1 MNIVLQLLQ
10 NFYKQQIFSTTL
22 LVIICILLNV
32 VQTNGI
38 STVTANII
46 NSLKQNN
53 ESTVNNLFILFVVLS
68 LAYLVLF
75 YFFKIY
81 QNKIMTN
88 LRQWIRNELV
98 RLLILSNN
106 ENFSEQNFIKMNSP
120 INRMSSVCFMV
131 SSDIITFIMP
141 TLIFILVIGGY
152 FFWSNMYLGLF
163 FILSN
168 FAIFFYIYLTW
179 ESTLHKN
186 DEYEKQS
193 AESEFYLLEILNNI
207 DKIIYRGQSEHEINH
222 FDSLSKKTINKAYDF
237 YKKTNDNSIILNLA
251 IYLVVFVFIFYN
263 MKLFYE
269 KDMSLVL
276 FITLFSIII
285 LYRDRMSTFVQIIP
299 DFIEFIGRTNSV
311 LSHFDDIKVDDADV
325 NKKYTEVD
333 LPFDVITFE
342 NVTFKYKNADRK
354 IFDNFSYNLYTKD
367 HKIIGLT
374 GLSGRGKSSFAK
386 LFLKMYNHYEGN
398 IYIDGVNIREID
410 ANYIRKNITYVNQ
423 NSKLFDKKI
432 IENMMYGCSHEETCH
447 TKIKEI
453 MEKYPKVA
461 ELFNNIDIYTK
472 KTGPLGEHLSGGQR
486 QIVNMIGGLINP
498 SKILVLDEPTN
509 ALDPGLKKDLL
520 KLIKDFRDHKKAIII
535 ITHDQ
540 EVHELFDEKI
550 EM

>member
-1 MNIVLQLLQ
+1 MNIVLQLLH
-10 NFYKQQIFSTTL
+10 NFYKQEMFSTTL
-22 LVIICILLNV
+22 LVIICIILNV

-46 NSLKQNN
+46 NSLKKNN

-81 QNKIMTN
+81 QNKIMTS

-98 RLLILSNN
+98 RLLILTNN

-131 SSDIITFIMP
+131 TNDIITFIMP
-141 TLIFILVIGGY
+141 TFIFIIVIGGY

-163 FILSN
+163 FMISN
-168 FAIFFYIYLTW
+168 LAIFLYIYLTW

-193 AESEFYLLEILNNI
+193 SESEFYLLEILNNI
-207 DKIIYRGQSEHEINH
+207 DKIIYRGQSEQEINH
-222 FDSLSKKTINKAYDF
+222 FDDLSNKTIKKAYEF
-237 YKKTNDNSIILNLA
+237 YEKTNDNSIILNLA

-269 KDMSLVL
+269 NNMSLVL

-299 DFIEFIGRTNSV
+299 DFIEFIGRSNSV
-311 LSHFDDIKVDDADV
+311 LNHFDDFKVDDADI

-342 NVTFKYKNADRK
+342 NVTFKYKNGDRK
-354 IFDNFSYNLYTKD
+354 IFDNFSYKLYTKD

-398 IYIDGVNIREID
+398 IYIDGVNIRDID

-520 KLIKDFRDHKKAIII
+520 KLIKDFRDQKKAIII

>member
-1 MNIVLQLLQ
+1 MNIIIQLLH
-10 NFYKQQIFSTTL
+10 NFYKEEVFSTIIL
-22 LVIICILLNV
+22 IVICILLNV

-38 STVTANII
+38 STITANII
-46 NSLKQNN
+46 NSLKKGN
-53 ESTVNNLFILFVVLS
+53 EVAVNNLLIIFILLS
-68 LAYLVLF
+68 LLYLVLY
-75 YFFKIY
+75 YFFKVY
-81 QNKIMTN
+81 QNKIMTK

-120 INRMSSVCFMV
+120 INRMSSVCFMI
-131 SSDIITFIMP
+131 SSDLITFILP
-141 TLIFILVIGGY
+141 TFIFLTVICGY
-152 FFWSNMYLGLF
+152 FFYSNFYLGLF
-163 FILSN
+163 FLLSN
-168 FAIFFYIYLTW
+168 LAIFFYIYMTW
-179 ESTLHKN
+179 ESTLKKN

-207 DKIIYRGQSEHEINH
+207 DKIVYRGQSDEEINA
-222 FDSLSKKTINKAYDF
+222 FDNLSKKTINKAYHF
-237 YKKTNDNSIILNLA
+237 YQKTNNNSVLMNLA

-263 MKLFYE
+263 MKLYYE
-269 KDMSLVL
+269 NNMSLVL

-285 LYRDRMSTFVQIIP
+285 MYRDKMATFVQQIP
-299 DFIEFIGRTNSV
+299 DFVEFIGRTNSV
-311 LSHFDDIKVDDADV
+311 LSHFDDIKIEQDSVD
-325 NKKYTEVD
+325 KKYDDVD

-342 NVTFKYKNADRK
+342 NVTFKYKTSDRK
-354 IFDNFSYNLYTKD
+354 IFDNFNYNMYTTD

-398 IYIDGVNIREID
+398 IFIDGKNIREID

-432 IENMMYGCSHEETCH
+432 IENMMYGCSHKETCQS
-447 TKIKEI
+447 KIKEI
-453 MEKYPKVA
+453 MEKYPKIA

-472 KTGPLGEHLSGGQR
+472 QSGPLGEHLSGGQR
-486 QIVNMIGGLINP
+486 QVVNMIGGLINP

-520 KLIKDFRDHKKAIII
+520 KLIKDFREHKKAIII
-535 ITHDQ
+535 ITHDK